1 MSKFAL
7 SGLLRVRGVQE
18 EQSRRELG
26 QAQARLSAAQATVL
40 RRSSSLDAA
49 GAVPGGP
56 APHFLAAAASRSAMV
71 AAVSEAI
78 AAREISQQ
86 DLEQAREQWLQSRM
100 RARAIERLAE
110 RHREQQAAAR
120 ARADQALSDDLA
132 GARHAARTGGPA
144 TAGGLS

>member
-1 MSKFAL
+1 MSRFAL

-40 RRSSSLDAA
+40 RRTSSLDAA

-100 RARAIERLAE
+100 RAP
-110 RHREQQAAAR
+110 RHRAAGRAAPRAAGRRPGPGRPGAQRRPRGSPARRPGPGRRDRGGQA
-120 ARADQALSDDLA
+120 
-132 GARHAARTGGPA
+132 
-144 TAGGLS
+144 